1 MRRRGQG
8 SASISAVV
16 VFLSA
21 LLALGLMATILPPV
35 ANVLSGFREGLRERG
50 ERGSELIRIYIHTAN
65 ETELEPPIITIVNGY
80 DRESILTDYVVVA
93 RDGRVLA
100 AGKMGGSL
108 GGIRIPAGARIDLTP
123 ADFGLNYGTF
133 AAMADEVK
141 AIYIRTAE
149 GNSFGSSYGP
159 PPKIN
164 IDYQL
169 KISQSSQHII
179 VIPTTTTMYNITI
192 SGNFTLP
199 TTSYAIVVKNVMLVD
214 PSGFVR
220 GGATAGSKW
229 SDGSFDPNRRI
240 PDQLVT
246 FTLTQDAIP
255 IGGYY
260 AVPPFPSDCFRVYS
274 SYDTCPSYIEMVE
287 FHPVEYYIPGSPVA
301 AVAYYLRYPGEVQT
315 VYNPNLG
322 RMVTIT
328 AQRPMNEQIYPYN
341 IPGVYTA
348 TTTFAY
354 ISLEST
360 LTKTYTS
367 TVTVTGSIWEENGQI
382 KMGPLFNPFLSG
394 MTIIIIQ
401 TRTYTTARTVS
412 AYNLSGGWVT
422 AIATVPIGIITTQV
436 ITSPSTYT
444 TTYAVGTSGNFRD
457 QIKNAVVNGTETLSG
472 DAVAHLAGT
481 VQAGQVIKI
490 KAPIVLLNY
499 IYRTGSPPNSPPP
512 PPPPPPPPSYGS
524 TGGRSRIDETP
535 MVCKVQH
542 TSPSAPPSEGSPS
555 QPAAGGS
562 SQVASRVVSEQP
574 LRSASGGTKP
584 DYIVREVQVQAVRH
598 VICRPI

>member
-1 MRRRGQG
+1 
-8 SASISAVV
+8 
-16 VFLSA
+16 
-21 LLALGLMATILPPV
+21 
-35 ANVLSGFREGLRERG
+35 
-50 ERGSELIRIYIHTAN
+50 
-65 ETELEPPIITIVNGY
+65 
-80 DRESILTDYVVVA
+80 
-93 RDGRVLA
+93 
-100 AGKMGGSL
+100 MGGSL

-123 ADFGLNYGTF
+123 ADFGLSYGTF

-159 PPKIN
+159 PPKIDP
-164 IDYQL
+164 DYQL
-169 KISQSSQHII
+169 SVTQRSQHII
-179 VIPTTTTMYNITI
+179 VIGTTTTRYNISI
-192 SGNFTLP
+192 LGNFTLP
-199 TTSYAIVVKNVMLVD
+199 TTSYAIVVKNVILVD
-214 PSGFVR
+214 PNGFVR

-240 PDQLVT
+240 PDQLAA
-246 FTLTQDAIP
+246 FTLTQDVIP

-260 AVPPFPSDCFRVYS
+260 AVPPFPSGCFRVYG

-287 FHPVEYYIPGSPVA
+287 FHPVEYYMPGSPVA

-328 AQRPMNEQIYPYN
+328 AQRPMDNLIYPYN
-341 IPGVYTA
+341 IPGVYTV

-354 ISLEST
+354 LSFGST

-367 TVTVTGSIWEENGQI
+367 TVTVTGTIWEEDGQI
-382 KMGPLFNPFLSG
+382 KMGPFFNPFLSG
-394 MTIIIIQ
+394 MTIVIIQ
-401 TRTYTTARTVS
+401 TITTTYTTTRTVE

-422 AIATVPIGIITTQV
+422 ATATVPIGSITTQV

-472 DAVAHLAGT
+472 DAVAHLAGV
-481 VQAGQVIKI
+481 VQAGQVVKI

-499 IYRTGSPPNSPPP
+499 IYRTGSPPNSPPSP
-512 PPPPPPPPSYGS
+512 PPSSRTPSYGS
-524 TGGRSRIDETP
+524 TGGGSRIDETP
-535 MVCKVQH
+535 IVCEVQH
-542 TSPSAPPSEGSPS
+542 TSPSAPSEGSPS
-555 QPAAGGS
+555 QPAGDS
-562 SQVASRVVSEQP
+562 SQVAFQVVSEQP

-584 DYIVREVQVQAVRH
+584 DYIVREVQVQTTRN
-598 VICRPI
+598 VICHPI